1 MTQECAW
8 SLDHPL
14 EKEYHDHEWGVP
26 VYDDRH
32 LFEFITLEG
41 AQAGLSWLTV
51 LKRRDAYRQAFVDYH
66 LERIAAFD
74 ERDIDRIMAEYGVI
88 KHRKKL
94 QSVVSN
100 AKACLALQR
109 EWGSLSHALWQF
121 VDHQPIVNHW
131 TQASQIP
138 TATPE
143 SKAMSVFLKKAGF
156 RFVGETICYAFMQA
170 MGMVND
176 HLLSC
181 PCRDKPAKGRRGD

>member
-1 MTQECAW
+1 MTKECAW
-8 SLDHPL
+8 SLHHPL
-14 EKEYHDHEWGVP
+14 ERDYHDSEWGVP
-26 VYDDRH
+26 VYDDRI

-51 LKRRDAYRQAFVDYH
+51 LKRRDAYRQAFVDYQ
-66 LERIAAFD
+66 LEQIVDFDEQDIERIMTD
-74 ERDIDRIMAEYGVI
+74 YDVI

-100 AKACLALQR
+100 AQAALTLQR

-131 TQASQIP
+131 TTACQVP

-176 HLLSC
+176 HLVSC
-181 PCRDKPAKGRRGD
+181 PCRKKS